1 MRLAAIAFVS
11 LLVCQTDSIGQSA
24 PPDGYTLVWSDE
36 FSGTGSLNSNLWFH
50 QTQLPAGGSWFNGE
64 LQHYTNRLVNSS
76 IGNGL
81 LKITAKRENFT
92 DQGQTKQFTSARLNS
107 KFAFTYG
114 RVDVRAKLPSGAGT
128 WPAIWML
135 GQNIIEPGG
144 FFSNQFGTIGWPAC
158 GEIDIMEHWGN
169 NPNVIHGSIH
179 TPSSFGSTINT
190 QTRRLSLVSSTFYIY
205 SIVWDENKIDFLID
219 DVVFYS
225 YNPPVKNASTW
236 PFNKPQYLL
245 LNIAMGGVG
254 GPVDPTFTESSM
266 DIDYVRIYQKG
277 ISPPNNTQTIT
288 FPSIPD
294 KLISSPP
301 FQLAASASSNLPVQY
316 SSASDKIIIT
326 GNTVSIVSAGRV
338 AIIASQPGNGTVSAA
353 PEVSQSFC
361 INPVQPLVATSG
373 INTGQV
379 TLTSNATSGNQW
391 FLNGVVLPGATSASL
406 SVATSGVY
414 KVRVMADD
422 CQSEFSDEIPIL
434 ITGNLGMDQDDLTV
448 FPNPV
453 DNIIQ
458 IFGMREDITNA
469 MITDLFGHQSTI
481 HLAKQGNKY
490 VASLEHLPAGLYV
503 LRLRV
508 NGSLHATR
516 ILKK

>member
-1 MRLAAIAFVS
+1 MRLGAIVFVP
-11 LLVCQTDSIGQSA
+11 LFVWHTACVAQSG

-81 LKITAKRENFT
+81 LKITARRENFT

-114 RVDVRAKLPSGAGT
+114 RVDVRAKLPIGAGT

-144 FFSNQFGTIGWPAC
+144 FFSNQFGTASWPAC

-179 TPSSFGSTINT
+179 TPSSFGSTVNT
-190 QTRRLSLVSSTFYIY
+190 QTRRMSSVSSTFYVY

-254 GPVDPTFTESSM
+254 GAIDPAFTESSM
-266 DIDYVRIYQKG
+266 DIDYVRVYQKG
-277 ISPPNNTQTIT
+277 VSPPNNTQTIT

-301 FQLAASASSNLPVQY
+301 FQLSAFASSNLPVQY

-326 GNTVSIVSAGRV
+326 GTTVNIVSAGRV
-338 AIIASQPGNGTVSAA
+338 AIKASQPGNGTIGPA

-361 INPVQPLVATSG
+361 IRPVQPLVATFG
-373 INTGQV
+373 LNTDQV
-379 TLTSNATSGNQW
+379 ILTSNATSGNQW

-406 SVATSGVY
+406 SVPVPGIY
-414 KVRVMADD
+414 KVRVVADD
-422 CQSEFSDEIPIL
+422 CASEFSDEISVL
-434 ITGNLGMDQDDLTV
+434 ITGDLPMGKNELSV

-453 DNIIQ
+453 NSDFQ
-458 IFGMREDITNA
+458 IVGVREDVTYAVLI
-469 MITDLFGHQSTI
+469 DLLGHESTV
-481 HLAKQGNKY
+481 HLTKDGDAYNCSI
-490 VASLEHLPAGLYV
+490 AHLPAGFYI
-503 LRLRV
+503 LRLRET
-508 NGSLHATR
+508 GSLRAIR